1 MQRKI
6 TLLDG
11 AVGTSLYAKAAAHG
25 IEEHDPVWVFNL
37 RYPDLVQEL
46 CRDYHDAGSTYI
58 MANTFTANRQ
68 SVSHFSNYA
77 VADVVTAGVQ
87 LARDALQGTGA
98 KVGLAVG
105 ALAQLMKPFGPL
117 EPAEA
122 ASIFR
127 EQIEPGVR
135 AGANYILLQTFF
147 DLSMMEVAAKIA
159 VEYGIPVYC
168 MMTFEKRR
176 RTIMGN
182 TVKQIIDTLTP
193 LGIQGIG
200 MNCSLGPEE
209 SLEVIEEYH
218 KLMALPLMFKPNSGK
233 PILDENGNT
242 TQPYTPRQFADDIV
256 PALSYVDY
264 IGGCCG
270 CDASYIRALRDK
282 LDILGLR

>member
-105 ALAQLMKPFGPL
+105 ALAQLMKPFGAPGACRGCL
-117 EPAEA
+117 HLPGADRARRQGRGKLYSA
-122 ASIFR
+122 AD
-127 EQIEPGVR
+127 
-135 AGANYILLQTFF
+135 LLRPFHDGGSRQDRRGIRHPRLLHD
-147 DLSMMEVAAKIA
+147 DL
-159 VEYGIPVYC
+159 
-168 MMTFEKRR
+168 
-176 RTIMGN
+176 
-182 TVKQIIDTLTP
+182 
-193 LGIQGIG
+193 
-200 MNCSLGPEE
+200 
-209 SLEVIEEYH
+209 
-218 KLMALPLMFKPNSGK
+218 
-233 PILDENGNT
+233 
-242 TQPYTPRQFADDIV
+242 
-256 PALSYVDY
+256 
-264 IGGCCG
+264 
-270 CDASYIRALRDK
+270 
-282 LDILGLR
+282 

>member
-117 EPAEA
+117 EPA
-122 ASIFR
+122 
-127 EQIEPGVR
+127 
-135 AGANYILLQTFF
+135 
-147 DLSMMEVAAKIA
+147 
-159 VEYGIPVYC
+159 
-168 MMTFEKRR
+168 
-176 RTIMGN
+176 
-182 TVKQIIDTLTP
+182 
-193 LGIQGIG
+193 
-200 MNCSLGPEE
+200 
-209 SLEVIEEYH
+209 
-218 KLMALPLMFKPNSGK
+218 
-233 PILDENGNT
+233 
-242 TQPYTPRQFADDIV
+242 
-256 PALSYVDY
+256 
-264 IGGCCG
+264 
-270 CDASYIRALRDK
+270 
-282 LDILGLR
+282 

>member
-105 ALAQLMKPFGPL
+105 ALAQLMKPFGPRSL
-117 EPAEA
+117 PRLPPSSGSRSSPA
-122 ASIFR
+122 SRPGQTIFCCR
-127 EQIEPGVR
+127 PSS
-135 AGANYILLQTFF
+135 TF
-147 DLSMMEVAAKIA
+147 
-159 VEYGIPVYC
+159 P
-168 MMTFEKRR
+168 
-176 RTIMGN
+176 
-182 TVKQIIDTLTP
+182 
-193 LGIQGIG
+193 
-200 MNCSLGPEE
+200 
-209 SLEVIEEYH
+209 
-218 KLMALPLMFKPNSGK
+218 
-233 PILDENGNT
+233 
-242 TQPYTPRQFADDIV
+242 
-256 PALSYVDY
+256 
-264 IGGCCG
+264 
-270 CDASYIRALRDK
+270 
-282 LDILGLR
+282 